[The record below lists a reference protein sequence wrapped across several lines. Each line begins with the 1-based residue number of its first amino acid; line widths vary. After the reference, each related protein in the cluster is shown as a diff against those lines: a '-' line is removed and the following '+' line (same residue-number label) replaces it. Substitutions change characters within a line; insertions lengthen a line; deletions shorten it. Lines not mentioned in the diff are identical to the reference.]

1 MTRSKLTVVKV
12 DCCAREVEED
22 VTAHR
27 RLARFGLEHRAAL
40 LLTVPQLVNEIAKN
54 LRATRLRAVRALEHI
69 TDMHTHVCERGVRH
83 ACVREEYQACVCAS
97 Q

>member
-22 VTAHR
+22 VAAHR

-40 LLTVPQLVNEIAKN
+40 LLTVPQLMNEIAEN

-69 TDMHTHVCERGVRH
+69 TDMHTHMCERGISH
-83 ACVREEYQACVCAS
+83 ACVRVNELRSRA
-97 Q
+97 